1 MDELSQLDELIE
13 SDILEALGQE
23 IPENIEKEE
32 SINTENLEREEEITL
47 QDVDILDEE
56 ITLEDLDD
64 QVDVTSEINIQ
75 NESPLTEELNSV
87 PVANNDAVQ
96 KIDTTINTNDLGTLL
111 SQLLANKTIEITIK
125 IKD

>member
-75 NESPLTEELNSV
+75 NESPLNEELNSV